1 MRGGKLCKNELK
13 WMNNGWSKLAI
24 QQKSRKKINFHP
36 FGANKNLEQFETMIK
51 NNIPSFDTTHIFKM
65 LKTLGSKTSP

>member
-1 MRGGKLCKNELK
+1 MDGQSWPSN
-13 WMNNGWSKLAI
+13 
-24 QQKSRKKINFHP
+24 KSLEKKINFHP

>member
-1 MRGGKLCKNELK
+1 MDGQSWPSNKSLEKKLIFIL
-13 WMNNGWSKLAI
+13 
-24 QQKSRKKINFHP
+24 